1 MASKIFVDQI
11 IGRDA
16 DGNAQAAVIGTGV
29 SVTDVTLTGT
39 SSINAT
45 GILTATEVNTSDGVG
60 MNITGIITAANFF
73 GAATGLTGL
82 PSSSISK
89 VIAYTYIQ

>member
-16 DGNAQAAVIGTGV
+16 DGNGQAAVIGSGV

-39 SSINAT
+39 TNLNAT
-45 GILTATEVNTSDGVG
+45 GIVTATEVNTLDGVG
-60 MNITGIITAANFF
+60 INITGIITATNFF